1 MKRFVFLLA
10 GLLLIASSLR
20 AQTSVSGTITSPDG
34 KPVAGA
40 SIIIEGSTV
49 GATSDAKGF
58 YRIKVRSSKDILVFN
73 FLGYREV
80 RESVGQR
87 SLIDVVLSPSDLQ
100 IDDVVVVG
108 YGALRK
114 KDMTGAVASIKA
126 DAFENRVLFSVDDAL
141 AGGVAGLMVNSSSGK
156 PGSESSMLI
165 RGANS
170 LTGST
175 APLIVLDGFP
185 LFDVSTSTGGGID
198 GYDTGMSSLSMIN
211 PDDIASIE
219 VLKDA
224 SVTAEP
230 TESFSLPPNEAG
242 ATAERSNTTPTSDFN
257 R

>member
-1 MKRFVFLLA
+1 
-10 GLLLIASSLR
+10 
-20 AQTSVSGTITSPDG
+20 
-34 KPVAGA
+34 
-40 SIIIEGSTV
+40 
-49 GATSDAKGF
+49 
-58 YRIKVRSSKDILVFN
+58 
-73 FLGYREV
+73 
-80 RESVGQR
+80 
-87 SLIDVVLSPSDLQ
+87 
-100 IDDVVVVG
+100 
-108 YGALRK
+108 
-114 KDMTGAVASIKA
+114 
-126 DAFENRVLFSVDDAL
+126 
-141 AGGVAGLMVNSSSGK
+141 
-156 PGSESSMLI
+156 MLI

-224 SVTAEP
+224 EP